1 MNIKLSDTFKAL
13 GFITMFNYVSMASAA
28 TYITYPSAVTDFGK
42 INVGSTKSI
51 TYTVKNSSTKGIR
64 LDSFWFN
71 TTDSFSKIGGTCAF
85 NGTTTVRSGKSCTV
99 TIQYAPKYAGL
110 ENETLTI
117 GFYPGTSWTW
127 MESNL
132 ALKGEGLEIVTT
144 TPTPTPS
151 PTPTPTTTGWLNVSG
166 NKIVNE
172 LGQTVIL
179 KGLNIA
185 DPEQLNLKYW
195 ERPGVSARSV
205 ASVVT
210 DNLYAEVVRIPILPG
225 NASYPNEG
233 FFSTTNGYDKY
244 FNDHVLPLVN
254 EVTSKG
260 RYAII
265 DLHYVSDYSALYPK
279 VAEFWTYMA
288 PKFANNP
295 KVIYEIFNE
304 PIYPDDW
311 TTWKNTIAQ
320 PATDLIR
327 KYAPNNLVLVG
338 GPYWS
343 SHISGALT
351 NPVVGNNVAYVAH
364 VYSNQSATL
373 WASRY
378 GEMVKKYPLFVTEWG
393 FEEGGTEGGNLTW
406 GSQFESW
413 LRTNGVSWTVWSY
426 DTLWG
431 PRMVNPDWTLKE
443 TPTGMGTFV
452 RDLLVEE
459 KTLNPLP

>member
-1 MNIKLSDTFKAL
+1 MIKNIKNKIIGGALLLSIPTIAQAGAVSISASTTNFGSIDVGTTKNITFTL
-13 GFITMFNYVSMASAA
+13 
-28 TYITYPSAVTDFGK
+28 
-42 INVGSTKSI
+42 
-51 TYTVKNSSTKGIR
+51 KNTNKRTQMR
-64 LDSFWFN
+64 LDSYWFN
-71 TTDSFSKIGGTCAF
+71 FTDGYKVVSGGTCAF
-85 NGTTTVRSGKSCTV
+85 NGWVLKGNASCTLN
-99 TIQYAPKYAGL
+99 IQFAPTYAGTFA
-110 ENETLTI
+110 ETFTI
-117 GFYPGTSWTW
+117 GYYPGTGWTW
-127 MESNL
+127 TES
-132 ALKGEGLEIVTT
+132 LKTITGTANAIVVN
-144 TPTPTPS
+144 PPPVE
-151 PTPTPTTTGWLNVSG
+151 PPPPAPVTTGWLTVSG
-166 NKIVNE
+166 NKIINDQ
-172 LGQTVIL
+172 GQTVIL

-185 DPEQLNLKYW
+185 DPEQLDLKYW
-195 ERPGVSARSV
+195 ERPGVTARSV
-205 ASVVT
+205 AAVVT
-210 DNLYAEVVRIPILPG
+210 DSLFAEVVRIPVLPG
-225 NASYPNEG
+225 NATYPNEG
-233 FFSTTNGYDKY
+233 FFSATNGYDKY
-244 FNDHVLPLVN
+244 FNEHILPLVT
-254 EVTSKG
+254 EITSKG

-265 DLHYVSDYSALYPK
+265 DLHYVSDYGTLYPK
-279 VAEFWTYMA
+279 VKEFWTYMA

-295 KVIYEIFNE
+295 RVIYEIFNE

-327 KYAPNNLVLVG
+327 SFAPNNLILVG

-351 NPVVGNNVAYVAH
+351 NPVVGSNVAYVAH

-406 GSQFESW
+406 GTQFESW

-431 PRMVNPDWTLKE
+431 PRMVNPDWTLKDG
-443 TPTGMGTFV
+443 PSGMGTYV
-452 RDLLVEE
+452 RDLLIEE